1 MFGTIEANSEE
12 GMCSK
17 TNEQHGLQHLLNLF
31 ARDGLC
37 RHLSRVAEA
46 QDSPQEM
53 MRAWPY
59 LDSVEAINNE
69 VAILQAQV
77 ADLRQVR
84 SEFSSLR
91 MQFVKHVRLIS
102 RHRQRTKRWRQ
113 QTMRRVWNL
122 EENVEIICTNI
133 GIEPRSVSFQ
143 IREFELCM

>member
-1 MFGTIEANSEE
+1 MQE
-12 GMCSK
+12 
-17 TNEQHGLQHLLNLF
+17 NERATGLQHLLTLF

-122 EENVEIICTNI
+122 
-133 GIEPRSVSFQ
+133 
-143 IREFELCM
+143 